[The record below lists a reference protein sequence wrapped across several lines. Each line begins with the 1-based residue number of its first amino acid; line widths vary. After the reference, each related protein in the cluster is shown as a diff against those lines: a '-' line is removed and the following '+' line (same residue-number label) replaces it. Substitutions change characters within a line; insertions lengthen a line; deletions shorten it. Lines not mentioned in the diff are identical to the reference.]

1 MWVSICGNK
10 RLKKAGTTDVDKVR
24 DDAMAG
30 QTFAA
35 PSGYTLKMDETNHHL
50 HKPVMI
56 GQIRGDG
63 QFDVVY
69 KTPQTI
75 KAEPWSPYIPK

>member
-1 MWVSICGNK
+1 
-10 RLKKAGTTDVDKVR
+10 
-24 DDAMAG
+24 MAG

-35 PSGYTLKMDETNHHL
+35 PSGYILKMDETNHHL

-56 GQIRGDG
+56 GEIRGDG
-63 QFDVVY
+63 QFDIVY
-69 KTPQTI
+69 KTPTVI

>member
-1 MWVSICGNK
+1 
-10 RLKKAGTTDVDKVR
+10 
-24 DDAMAG
+24 MAG
-30 QTFAA
+30 QTFTA

-56 GQIRGDG
+56 GEIRGDG
-63 QFDVVY
+63 QFDIVY
-69 KTPQTI
+69 KTPSAI